1 MSAADRKRGEAY
13 LDLEDQAEQRLRELQ
28 SPPRR
33 REEGATLSNPVA
45 EAAIIAGLVNC
56 GDPAAIGRYALEHRL
71 NSELFTIPAYRAAY
85 AAITDL
91 AADGQPVDV
100 PILAQRM
107 AHEDLAAVDSACR
120 EHVSAA
126 NFTHYA
132 RILAGCKQR
141 RAVASARDRLAQ
153 AANADA
159 PDHELARLFEAVRAA
174 SAGDSSDK
182 TAPPPWKSLD
192 LDTMRAARLNPRCI
206 VENLLYADLAV
217 VNAEGGTGKTTVQLY
232 EAIHIALGLELW
244 GCRVLNPGR
253 TIFITAEDSE
263 EILQARLLKIMDAM
277 TLSDWQRRKVADS
290 IMFWDLS
297 GTMARL
303 AELDGRGNVVL
314 TELADRIVE
323 TYRDAGL
330 AQVIF
335 DPAISFSPGERIVND
350 GEQAMLTAC
359 RRIIY
364 GLNCCVR
371 LVHHS
376 GKTNA
381 REGAIDQ
388 YAGRGGTALPDGAR
402 MVTILASAN
411 RVNIQKPDFDLKAGE
426 SVFVMVRAKLSYAPP
441 QPNIWI
447 RRRGWTFEYCIE
459 TPLNSDAVRDRD
471 ANKVADFLTEELH
484 HGRRYTANTLEQSGK
499 TGLSRSRLRAALATL
514 ETNGRVTPRDLPLE
528 LRQGGRKVYLH
539 PLNLA
544 SHSGEVPANIPQ
556 TDPQQAPTSPASTTS
571 PPYREYNG
579 GEVDAAIISSNS
591 TTSPANIGEVPAK
604 WRSSDESAI
613 EPPQQPAPTQPITRA
628 QAQEINRQRVKE
640 SLAEMVELPG
650 GWLISEPPAPADST
664 PTPPDI
670 SPDIPS
676 TPPAATQSTADTWD
690 CQRGDIATRD
700 NPRQPA
706 EPPPEEPHPRAPK
719 PAHAPSAKPKY
730 REVFQ

>member
-192 LDTMRAARLNPRCI
+192 LDTMRAARLHPRCI
-206 VENLLYADLAV
+206 VEYQLYADLAV
-217 VNAEGGTGKTTVQLY
+217 MNAEGGTGKTTLLLY
-232 EAIHIALGLELW
+232 EAIHIALRRDLW

-253 TIFITAEDSE
+253 TLFITAEDGE
-263 EILQARLLKIMDAM
+263 ELLQARLREVM
-277 TLSDWQRRKVADS
+277 TALNLTDYERQKVCENV
-290 IMFWDLS
+290 MFWDVTGSLV
-297 GTMARL
+297 RL
-303 AELDGRGNVVL
+303 AELDARGNLQL
-314 TELADRIVE
+314 TALADRIVE

-330 AQVIF
+330 VQVIF

-350 GEQAMLTAC
+350 GEQAIVTAC
-359 RRIIY
+359 RRIIR

-371 LVHHS
+371 LIHHS
-376 GKTNA
+376 GQSNA

-411 RVNIQKPDFDLKAGE
+411 RVKLARPEGFDLQPGE
-426 SVFVMVRAKLSYAPP
+426 SGFVMARAKLSYAPP

-447 RRRGWTFEYCIE
+447 RRRGWTFEYVIE
-459 TPLNSDAVRDRD
+459 TPRNAEAVRDHD
-471 ANKVADFLTEELH
+471 ADKVAKFLTEEFH

-556 TDPQQAPTSPASTTS
+556 TDPQQDPTSPASTTS

-579 GEVDAAIISSNS
+579 GEVDAAIISPNS

-604 WRSSDESAI
+604 WRSSDETADADALEAEGRRLLEAAKTAPSEVQI
-613 EPPQQPAPTQPITRA
+613 LPSGEIVGDSVPAPGSRLDLRNRGNRLFQQARA
-628 QAQEINRQRVKE
+628 LR
-640 SLAEMVELPG
+640 LAEAEKRE
-650 GWLISEPPAPADST
+650 SPPEQPDKT
-664 PTPPDI
+664 P
-670 SPDIPS
+670 
-676 TPPAATQSTADTWD
+676 DT
-690 CQRGDIATRD
+690 THD
-700 NPRQPA
+700 NPRQLA
-706 EPPPEEPHPRAPK
+706 EPPPDEPCPQAPK
-719 PAHAPSAKPKY
+719 PAPAPSAKPKY
-730 REVFQ
+730 REVFN